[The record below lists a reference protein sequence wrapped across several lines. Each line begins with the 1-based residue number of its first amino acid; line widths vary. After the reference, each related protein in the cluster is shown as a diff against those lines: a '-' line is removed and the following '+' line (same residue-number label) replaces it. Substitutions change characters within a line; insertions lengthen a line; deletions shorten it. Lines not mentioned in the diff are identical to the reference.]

1 MPDTTNPQFKLVVPI
16 TGYTIRKDANG
27 VEKYVVTGLAS
38 NTSLD
43 LTGERMADSAINAMI
58 KSIETNRIYLNNEH
72 GSDWDDD
79 FGEVTKLWAT
89 DAHEMMME
97 AELDPDHYRTKTLIK
112 ALDKG
117 RKLGLSIGGYVKEAA
132 REWFAD
138 AARMVMTYKDI
149 SLFHVAITG
158 TPAVAETWVTPITK
172 SVKDWKEMPMPN
184 DKTTKSDDVVETP
197 SVKVVADAVV
207 GTGETPV
214 VEPVVEPSKPAEQPI
229 AAPVETPAAE
239 GGEETPAEPVVE
251 EVKTDEPV
259 VEKPTE
265 VETPKPTEGNTPEAP
280 KPDTTQKSDAPAV
293 EKPADTHV
301 TPQPEATPV
310 VEEAPEQKDE
320 APASTESAPAP
331 AEAGTSAIAKSDA
344 LGDWAEVGLVT
355 SSVET
360 LSYQLQN
367 YIWDVLCQ
375 DEDDN
380 GVTITAAEK
389 VAKIN
394 DGLDDFKVLILKVA
408 TALVEDENTEAV
420 KTAAHAFKAT
430 SPEAVTKS
438 LADKATEIQTLT
450 KSLADTEVKL
460 ETTKSDLD
468 ARTVELETTTTAL
481 KTAETQL
488 ETIKARKAI
497 VFDKFAGATDAKLST
512 ADTDVLEAQKKFASF
527 ITSGIERS

>member
-79 FGEVTKLWAT
+79 FGEVTRLWAT

-117 RKLGLSIGGYVKEAA
+117 KKLGLSIGGYVKEAA
-132 REWFAD
+132 REWFA
-138 AARMVMTYKDI
+138 AADRMVMTYKDI

-197 SVKVVADAVV
+197 SVKVVADAVE

-214 VEPVVEPSKPAEQPI
+214 VEPVVEPSKPAEQPVVK
-229 AAPVETPAAE
+229 PVETPAAE
-239 GGEETPAEPVVE
+239 GVETSAEPVKEEVVE
-251 EVKTDEPV
+251 EAPV
-259 VEKPTE
+259 VEKPAE
-265 VETPKPTEGNTPEAP
+265 APAAAPVEGETPATPES
-280 KPDTTQKSDAPAV
+280 DTTQKSDAPAV
-293 EKPADTHV
+293 ETPAETHV
-301 TPQPEATPV
+301 TPKDEATPV
-310 VEEAPEQKDE
+310 VDDAPEQKDE

-331 AEAGTSAIAKSDA
+331 AEADTSAVAKSDA

-375 DEDDN
+375 DEDEN
-380 GVTITAAEK
+380 GVTITAADK
-389 VAKIN
+389 VAKIS
-394 DGLDDFKVLILKVA
+394 DGLDDFKVLIVKVA

-430 SPEAVTKS
+430 SPEALTKS
-438 LADKATEIQTLT
+438 LDEKDAKVTELT

-460 ETTKSDLD
+460 ETTTSDLD

-497 VFDKFAGATDAKLST
+497 VFDKFAGATDAKLSS
-512 ADTDVLEAQKKFASF
+512 ADTNVLEAQKKFASF

>member
-38 NTSLD
+38 NTNLD
-43 LTGERMADSAINAMI
+43 LTGERMADSAITAMV
-58 KSIETNRIYLNNEH
+58 KSIETNRITLNNEH

-79 FGEVTKLWAT
+79 FGEVTRLWAT
-89 DAHEMMME
+89 DAHELMME

-117 RKLGLSIGGYVKEAA
+117 KKLGLSIGGYVKEAA
-132 REWFAD
+132 REWFA
-138 AARMVMTYKDI
+138 AADRMVMTYKDI

-197 SVKVVADAVV
+197 SVEVVADAVE
-207 GTGETPV
+207 GTRETPV
-214 VEPVVEPSKPAEQPI
+214 VEPVVEPSKPAEQPVVK
-229 AAPVETPAAE
+229 PVETPAAE
-239 GGEETPAEPVVE
+239 GVETPAEPVKEEVVE
-251 EVKTDEPV
+251 EAPV
-259 VEKPTE
+259 VEKPAE
-265 VETPKPTEGNTPEAP
+265 APAAAPVEGETPATPES
-280 KPDTTQKSDAPAV
+280 DTTQKSDAPAV

-301 TPQPEATPV
+301 TPKDEATPV

-331 AEAGTSAIAKSDA
+331 AEADTSAVAKSDA
-344 LGDWAEVGLVT
+344 LGDWAEIGLVT

-360 LSYQLQN
+360 LSYRLQD
-367 YIWDVLCQ
+367 YIWGVLYQ
-375 DEDDN
+375 DEDDT

-389 VAKIN
+389 VARIS
-394 DGLDDFKVLILKVA
+394 DGLDDFKVLVLKVA

-450 KSLADTEVKL
+450 RSLADTEVKL